1 MRTVSLKEI
10 TRAVEKMALQVCYGA
25 SKEMK
30 AKLRRAYEEEES
42 ELAREVIKKLLEN
55 AEVSEYKKIPYC
67 QDTGVVQ
74 IFVELGEEVRFNEQG
89 FIEALNEGVR
99 RAYTKGY
106 LRKSMVKDP
115 LRRENTQDNTPAM
128 VNIELVKGDKLRIKL
143 CAKGSGSENMSSLAM
158 LKPADGWEGVKR
170 FVVETI
176 EKAGPNPCPPIIVG
190 VGIGGSFD
198 KVALLAKKAL
208 FRGIGTR
215 NPDPFYAEKEKELLE
230 EINRLGIGAMGFG
243 GRITALEV
251 HIEAMPCHIGSLPVA
266 VAIDCHAHRVM
277 EVEL

>member
-1 MRTVSLKEI
+1 MRIIDLEDVTS
-10 TRAVEKMALQVCYGA
+10 AVEKMALEACYGA
-25 SKEMK
+25 SHEMK
-30 AKLRRAYEEEES
+30 ATLRKAYEEEES
-42 ELAREVIKKLLEN
+42 ELAKEVIKKLLEN
-55 AEVSEYKKIPYC
+55 AQVSEDKKIPYC

-74 IFVELGEEVRFNEQG
+74 IFVELGEDVCFKGQG

-115 LRRENTQDNTPAM
+115 LRRENTWDNTPAM
-128 VNIELVKGDKLRIKL
+128 VHIDIVKGDRLRIKL

-158 LKPADGWEGVKR
+158 LKPADGWDGVKK
-170 FVVETI
+170 FVIDTV

-208 FRGIGTR
+208 FRGIGTV
-215 NPDPFYAEKEKELLE
+215 NPDPFYAEKERELLE
-230 EINRLGIGAMGFG
+230 EINNLGIGAMGFG

-266 VAIDCHAHRVM
+266 VAIDCHAHRVR